1 MPKNSIWFDAE
12 TGFSV
17 SPLATHVVSAQPN
30 EPTHSDIGPCT
41 DYNNTLEI
49 DGDLIKTP
57 KMNLNAP
64 LTWLDETAFATV
76 VLLPKN
82 QRAVLSVSDIPARLK
97 VGEGLDPKGITPLHM
112 SLLPLPAPLVGQHA
126 SLYQGPANQLVI
138 RQFDSATPANP
149 VADWVMEN
157 GALVRHKI
165 GFIQPDIT
173 DEFRAATGL
182 KSAILATYKI
192 PNSDDHPLQ
201 DADLWCQ
208 DAAACGLLTGLPRLS
223 AGEPATILADC
234 D

>member
-1 MPKNSIWFDAE
+1 
-12 TGFSV
+12 
-17 SPLATHVVSAQPN
+17 
-30 EPTHSDIGPCT
+30 
-41 DYNNTLEI
+41 
-49 DGDLIKTP
+49 
-57 KMNLNAP
+57 
-64 LTWLDETAFATV
+64 
-76 VLLPKN
+76 
-82 QRAVLSVSDIPARLK
+82 
-97 VGEGLDPKGITPLHM
+97 
-112 SLLPLPAPLVGQHA
+112 
-126 SLYQGPANQLVI
+126 
-138 RQFDSATPANP
+138 
-149 VADWVMEN
+149 MEN